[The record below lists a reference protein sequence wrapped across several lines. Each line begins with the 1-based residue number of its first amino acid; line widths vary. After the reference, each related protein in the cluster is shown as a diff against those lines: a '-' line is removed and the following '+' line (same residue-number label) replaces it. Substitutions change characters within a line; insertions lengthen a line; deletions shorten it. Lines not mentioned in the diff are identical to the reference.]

1 MISRFSRRLLFLPIL
16 VLLLASLN
24 AAQTVEIDGQ
34 QVEMNA
40 KEKSK
45 AKAHPNAQE
54 PKANSTFGWGSNIGV
69 ARESRA
75 ASQALKAGNYAEAT
89 AFAQQAANSSPS
101 DPNLWFLL
109 GYAAR
114 LSGRVQLSLDAYNRG
129 LQLQPDS
136 IDGLSGLAQTF
147 LKAGNSEEAKKLL
160 LRIVAANPRRENE
173 MLMAGELFLQSGDNE
188 RARALLERT
197 ESMHQTVRTEILIAT
212 AYLRLQQPDRARQM
226 LDRAKSHGGTSPEVG
241 RAFAAYYRDAKDFPS
256 AIQALREIPRKT
268 PYLLAELAWTY
279 DLAGDIGNSAQNY
292 SLAANAA
299 PQNLQY
305 QLEAASAW
313 VRAVKFEKAS
323 PYLDRAAG
331 LDPNYYRL
339 HAIRAEIARTQGRNQ
354 DAIHEYSLAL
364 AHVPESVPEG
374 PLFPLELRM
383 SLANLYGTARDAT
396 AETQQME
403 LAWNSI
409 VRLDIQGVERP
420 EFLRLR
426 AAIKAG
432 RGDPIGAEED
442 YKQALTLAPKN
453 SNIVLGY
460 AGLLWRMDR
469 KADARRAFESVL
481 KLDARNKYAMMSLGY
496 LARDFGD
503 NRQAETYFHQV
514 AALYSND
521 YEPYLALGDLY
532 VTERKYEA
540 AETSY
545 QRAYSLAPRM
555 PLIVAGG
562 ANNGIE
568 WHRLDLAGAWLAR
581 AVAGMNEEPRVMRER
596 ERYLTWTGKYEQS
609 AAIGRRVIQLMPTDR
624 DAAVYL
630 GYDLY
635 NIGSYDELLQLTSK
649 YETVLPH
656 EANFPLLSGYVQ
668 KRRELLPQAI
678 DDFTRAMK
686 EDPKMVEAYV
696 NRGYVL
702 NDMQNAELAAE
713 DFSKALELSPENGV
727 AHLGIAFSYLELHRP
742 KLTLEHA
749 ERARKVMGDS
759 ASTHLALAGAY
770 RQQQLFGR
778 AVDEYRAALK
788 FAPDDQSLH
797 LALADVLFH
806 QHRYTDAADEYKE
819 ALIASPGD
827 PSLYAQL
834 ANAYAHLRD
843 RERTYSYIAAAEQE
857 GSDDSSVLLATAAA
871 LLSLGDRDAVLQRYQ
886 RALATPD
893 ADRVSVR
900 LGLAELLL
908 NEGRFDEARQ
918 QIGIGFAE
926 ARIDEARAVT
936 TEQLI
941 QAASLLLGM
950 HDFDTSRRLYN
961 AAADSGADDRVVRIG
976 LANTYLAEGSTQRA
990 ESELKSLGNPADLEE
1005 NYDYQLAMANVF
1017 RQEGNPTLALSAIGR
1032 ASAMTPAADDTIQR
1046 DELDIAAQAGLPV
1059 SGKFSVVSDSSF
1071 GPIFEDATIYQLD
1084 ARLFGATSPSQLPT
1098 PRYSYENR
1106 STAYFNARLDGFP
1119 FITGYAEERN
1129 ARGQVSFPSVATVL
1143 NRDTYDTT
1151 FNSALNP
1158 VLHLG
1163 ATKLQLT
1170 TGLQFTVR
1178 RDKSSPVELNENLFR
1193 QFVYL
1198 STSPI
1203 ANWLQISADGI
1214 HEAGPFTLQNLS
1226 SKDDAAHVQF
1236 RVGRP
1241 WGNTALVTGYGIRDL
1256 QLHPLVREYFTTNT
1270 YGGLEHNF
1278 GLRWKVT
1285 GLAELIRSWRVQDT
1299 SYAIAQAV
1307 RPSGEVQYRPNSRW
1321 SFDGSFAMT
1330 RGFGMHNYDNAE
1342 TGFLLSYT
1350 KPWHGRQAALPD
1362 ETINYP
1368 LRFSVGLRT
1377 QSFYDFGV
1385 GSHNTIVP
1393 VFRITLF

>member
-1 MISRFSRRLLFLPIL
+1 MNSRFSRRLLPLPIL
-16 VLLLASLN
+16 VMVLASVN
-24 AAQTVEIDGQ
+24 AAQTIEIDGQ
-34 QVEMNA
+34 RVEMNA
-40 KEKSK
+40 KK
-45 AKAHPNAQE
+45 ATS
-54 PKANSTFGWGSNIGV
+54 PKARPSSKQSSENKSFGWGSNIGV

-75 ASQALKAGNYAEAT
+75 ADQALKAGNYAQAT
-89 AFAQQAANSSPS
+89 TFAEQAANSSPT

-114 LSGRVQLSLDAYNRG
+114 LSGRIQLSLDAYNRG
-129 LQLQPDS
+129 LQLQPDA

-147 LKAGNSEEAKKLL
+147 LKSGNSEEAKKLL

-188 RARALLERT
+188 RARSLLERA
-197 ESMHQTVRTEILIAT
+197 ESMHQGVRTEILIAT

-226 LDRAKSHGGTSPEVG
+226 LDRAKSHGGNSPEVG

-256 AIQALREIPRKT
+256 AIRALRDVPRKT
-268 PYLLAELAWTY
+268 PDLLAELAWTY
-279 DLAGDIGNSAQNY
+279 DLAGDIENSAQTY

-313 VRAVKFEKAS
+313 VRASKLEKAS
-323 PYLDRAAG
+323 LYLDRATG
-331 LDPNYYRL
+331 LNADHYRL
-339 HAIRAEIARTQGRNQ
+339 HVIRAEIARTQGRNQ
-354 DAIHEYSLAL
+354 DAIREYAHAL
-364 AHVPESVPEG
+364 THLPESVPEG

-383 SLANLYGTARDAT
+383 SLADLYRGAKDAT
-396 AETQQME
+396 AERQQMD

-409 VRLDIQGVERP
+409 AKLDVQGTERS

-426 AAIKAG
+426 AAIKSG
-432 RGDPIGAEED
+432 RGDAVGAQED
-442 YKQALTLAPKN
+442 YKQALMLAPKN
-453 SNIVLGY
+453 SDILLGY
-460 AGLLWRMDR
+460 AGLLWRVER
-469 KADARRAFESVL
+469 KSEARQAFESVL
-481 KLDARNKYAMMSLGY
+481 KLDPGNKYAMMSLGY
-496 LARDFGD
+496 LARDFGED
-503 NRQAETYFHQV
+503 RRAENYFQQV
-514 AALYSND
+514 GSMYAKD

-532 VTERKYEA
+532 VAQRKYEA
-540 AETSY
+540 AETNY
-545 QRAYSLAPRM
+545 ERAYRLAPKM

-562 ANNGIE
+562 ANNAIE
-568 WHRLDLAGAWLAR
+568 WHKLDSAGAWLAR
-581 AVAGMNEEPRVMRER
+581 AVADMNDEPRVMRER
-596 ERYLTWTGKYEQS
+596 ERYLTWTGKYQQS

-635 NIGSYDELLQLTSK
+635 NLGRYDELLQLNSL
-649 YETVLPH
+649 YENILPH
-656 EANFPLLSGYVQ
+656 EPNFPLLSGYVR
-668 KRRELLPQAI
+668 KHVGMLPQAI

-686 EDPKMVEAYV
+686 KDPKMVEAYV

-702 NDMQNAELAAE
+702 NDMQNAEQAAE
-713 DFSKALELSPENGV
+713 DFDNALKLSPNNGV

-742 KLTLEHA
+742 KLALEHA
-749 ERARKVMGDS
+749 ERARRLMGDS
-759 ASTHLALAGAY
+759 ASTHLALAGGY

-788 FAPDDQSLH
+788 FSAGDQTLH

-806 QHRYTDAADEYKE
+806 QHRYNEAADEYQE
-819 ALIASPGD
+819 AIIVSPDD
-827 PSLYAQL
+827 PFLYAQL
-834 ANAYAHLRD
+834 ANTYAHLDD
-843 RERTYSYIAAAEQE
+843 RERTYRYVATAEQQDNE
-857 GSDDSSVLLATAAA
+857 DASVLLATAGA
-871 LLSLGDRDAVLQRYQ
+871 LLSLGDRDAALQRYQ
-886 RALATPD
+886 RALVAPD

-908 NEGRFDEARQ
+908 KEGHFDEARQ
-918 QIGIGFAE
+918 QIGVGFAE
-926 ARIDEARAVT
+926 ARIGEAPAVT

-950 HDFDTSRRLYN
+950 HDFDTTRRLYA
-961 AAADSGADDRVVRIG
+961 AAADSGADERVVRVG
-976 LANTYLAEGSTQRA
+976 LANTYLAEGYTQQA
-990 ESELKSLGNPADLEE
+990 ESELKRLGDPDDLKE

-1017 RQEGNPTLALSAIGR
+1017 RQQGNTTLALSALGR
-1032 ASAMTPAADDTIQR
+1032 ASAMTPGDDDTLQR
-1046 DELDIAAQAGLPV
+1046 DQLDTAAQAGLPV
-1059 SGKFSVVSDSSF
+1059 SEKFSFVSDSSF

-1084 ARLFGATSPSQLPT
+1084 ARLFGVTAPSQLPG
-1098 PRYSYENR
+1098 PRYSYESR
-1106 STAYFNARLDGFP
+1106 STAYFNARLDGLP
-1119 FITGYAEERN
+1119 LITGYAEERN
-1129 ARGQVSFPSVATVL
+1129 ARGQISFPSVSTIL

-1158 VLHLG
+1158 VWRIG
-1163 ATKLQLT
+1163 SAKVQFSA
-1170 TGLQFTVR
+1170 GLQFTLR
-1178 RDKSSPVELNENLFR
+1178 RDKSSPVDLNENLFR

-1198 STSPI
+1198 STSPLF
-1203 ANWLQISADGI
+1203 NWLQISGDAI
-1214 HEAGPFTLQNLS
+1214 HEAGPFTLQHLS

-1256 QLHPLVREYFTTNT
+1256 QFHPLVREYFTTNT
-1270 YGGLEHNF
+1270 YGGLEHKF
-1278 GLRWKVT
+1278 GTKWKVT
-1285 GLAELIRSWRVQDT
+1285 GLAELIRSWRVEDGN
-1299 SYAIAQAV
+1299 YAIAQAM
-1307 RPSGEVQYRPNSRW
+1307 RPSGQVQYRPNSHW

-1330 RGFGMHNYDNAE
+1330 RGFGMHDYDNAE

-1350 KPWHGRQAALPD
+1350 KPWHGRQAALQNG
-1362 ETINYP
+1362 TVSYP